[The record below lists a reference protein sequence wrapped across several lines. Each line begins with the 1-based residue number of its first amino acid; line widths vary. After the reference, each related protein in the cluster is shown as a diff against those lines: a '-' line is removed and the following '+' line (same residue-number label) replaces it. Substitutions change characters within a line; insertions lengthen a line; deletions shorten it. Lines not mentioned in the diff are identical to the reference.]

1 MRKTYFGGIVVIL
14 ACLGEIFAQ
23 GPLIVA
29 PPPRSTPKH
38 VSKLLPVGA
47 TAPDWQLNDSTGK
60 QHTLSEYRGKIVVL
74 DFWATW
80 CGPCKEIMPRM
91 QKLYEKYKDQGVA
104 VFGVNSWENQDP
116 GEFMQ
121 QKRYTYGLLL
131 KGEQITEAYKVTT
144 MPAVYI
150 IGADGR
156 IIYNHEGVDD
166 KNLSGLIE
174 KQLKGGS
181 SPATSP

>member
-1 MRKTYFGGIVVIL
+1 
-14 ACLGEIFAQ
+14 
-23 GPLIVA
+23 
-29 PPPRSTPKH
+29 
-38 VSKLLPVGA
+38 LPVGA
-47 TAPDWQLNDSTGK
+47 TAPDWRLSDSGGK
-60 QHTLSEYRGKIVVL
+60 LHTLSEYRGKIVVL

-91 QKLYEKYKDQGVA
+91 QKLHEKYKDQGVS

-116 GEFMQ
+116 AGFMQ

-144 MPAVYI
+144 MPAVYM

-156 IIYNHEGVDD
+156 IIYSHEGVDD

-174 KQLKGGS
+174 KQLKSGS
-181 SPATSP
+181 SPATSQ